1 MITYCYKH
9 DKCHVINLLTFFK
22 LLCTHNILIISYYAC
37 IINMLNFYFFEI
49 FFKNYKI
56 SKLADNQMIMILN
69 YACIIIAIFVEIL
82 KKMQTK
88 LTQLLNINYPIIQAP
103 MFLVSNTAMVI
114 EAMHSGIAGCIPA
127 LNYRTLDALKKAIHE
142 LKKAKVAGGSF
153 GFNLIVNKSNIKYKE
168 QLRVLCEEGC
178 DFIITSL
185 GSPEETIKQAHQ
197 VGIKVF
203 CDVVDLK
210 FAQKV
215 EALGAD
221 AIIAVNNEA
230 GGHRGNVSPEVLI
243 KELVSH
249 CNIPIISAGGV
260 GCKADVDKM
269 LGFGAAG
276 VSVGS
281 PFIASTEA
289 NVTNEYK
296 QACVDYGA
304 KDIVMTERISGTPC
318 TVINTPY
325 VQKIGT
331 KQTWLEAILNKN
343 KKLKKWVKMI
353 RFSIGMRATE
363 KAATQATYK
372 TVWVAG
378 PSIEFTKDIQPV
390 KAIVKRLT
398 H

>member
-1 MITYCYKH
+1 M
-9 DKCHVINLLTFFK
+9 
-22 LLCTHNILIISYYAC
+22 SAQ
-37 IINMLNFYFFEI
+37 LN
-49 FFKNYKI
+49 
-56 SKLADNQMIMILN
+56 
-69 YACIIIAIFVEIL
+69 
-82 KKMQTK
+82 
-88 LTQLLNINYPIIQAP
+88 QLLNIKYPIIQAP

-114 EAMHSGIAGCIPA
+114 EAMKGGIAGCIPA
-127 LNYRTLDALKKAIHE
+127 LNYRTLPELKVAIHE
-142 LKKAKVAGGSF
+142 LKAAKVDGGSF

-185 GSPEETIKQAHQ
+185 GSPEETINQAHK
-197 VGIKVF
+197 VGIKVL
-203 CDVVDLK
+203 CDVTDLK
-210 FAQKV
+210 FAKKV

-230 GGHRGNVSPEVLI
+230 GGHRGEISPKELI
-243 KELVSH
+243 KLLKSN
-249 CNIPIISAGGV
+249 CKIPVISAGGV
-260 GCKADVDKM
+260 GTKEELDTMLDYGAD
-269 LGFGAAG
+269 G

-281 PFIASTEA
+281 PFIASEEAGVTE
-289 NVTNEYK
+289 EYK

-304 KDIVMTERISGTPC
+304 ADIVMTQRISGTPC

-331 KQTWLEAILNKN
+331 KESWLESILNKN

-363 KAATQATYK
+363 KAAKEATYK

-378 PSIEFTKDIQPV
+378 PSIEHTTNILPV
-390 KAIVKRLT
+390 KSIIQNLIS
-398 H
+398 